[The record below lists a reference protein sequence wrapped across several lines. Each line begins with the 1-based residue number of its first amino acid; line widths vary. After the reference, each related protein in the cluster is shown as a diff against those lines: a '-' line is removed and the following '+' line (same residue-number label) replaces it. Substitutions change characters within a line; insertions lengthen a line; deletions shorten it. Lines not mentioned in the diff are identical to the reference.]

1 MTYLLGT
8 DVLLDHLH
16 DRRAAT
22 DAIARAVRS
31 GRRVTA
37 SVLTR
42 VELRRRVRVEQ
53 SAGLEAL
60 EALVEWV
67 PVDHA
72 IAAIA
77 AELAER
83 FGPDD
88 DSISLADYVVA
99 ATAQRF
105 DADLLTCDVK
115 QFPMFP
121 NLEAPY

>member
-1 MTYLLGT
+1 LTYLLGT

-22 DAIARAVRS
+22 DAIGRALRS

-42 VELRRRVRVEQ
+42 VELRRR
-53 SAGLEAL
+53 AGMEHAAALEAL
-60 EALVEWV
+60 EGLVEWV

-72 IAAIA
+72 IAGIA

-83 FGPDD
+83 YGAGDETVA
-88 DSISLADYVVA
+88 LADYVVA
-99 ATAQRF
+99 ATAQRI
-105 DADLLTCDVK
+105 DADLLTCNVQ